1 MSRAPAG
8 LASQGREGMLS
19 PRPQLRAGGLH
30 PCPSPHAL
38 SFEGE
43 TNAEDTGAAR
53 AFPRRKKKNNNNN
66 NSNKE
71 KKIII
76 KQRGNSK

>member
-53 AFPRRKKKNNNNN
+53 AFPRRKKKKITIIIVIKKKNNN
-66 NSNKE
+66 KAAW
-71 KKIII
+71 
-76 KQRGNSK
+76 KQ

>member
-43 TNAEDTGAAR
+43 NNAEDTGAAR
-53 AFPRRKKKNNNNN
+53 AFPRRKKKKITIIIVIKKKNNN
-66 NSNKE
+66 KAAW
-71 KKIII
+71 
-76 KQRGNSK
+76 KQ